1 MYSILNN
8 AQQLIK
14 KKFGLN
20 ECEPNKDEIRVNKVR
35 RNKWGFPVI
44 DGIRMP
50 RTTKKIR

>member
-1 MYSILNN
+1 MYSILNK

-20 ECEPNKDEIRVNKVR
+20 ECEPNKEEIKVNKVR

-44 DGIRMP
+44 DKVIAP
-50 RTTKKIR
+50 RTAKKIR